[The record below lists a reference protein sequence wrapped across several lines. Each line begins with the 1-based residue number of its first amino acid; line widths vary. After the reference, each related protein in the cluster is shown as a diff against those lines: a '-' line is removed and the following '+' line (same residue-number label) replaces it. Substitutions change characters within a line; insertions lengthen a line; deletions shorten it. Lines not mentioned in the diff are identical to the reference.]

1 VTNNAIKVWQ
11 ELHEYWHLCHPKKS
25 QDTRRRNTT
34 VIKATETFGGTFPF
48 APHYS
53 NASGFKMHYV
63 DEGEGSPILCLHG
76 EPTWGYLYRE
86 IIPILAKKHRVIV
99 PDYMGFGKSETP
111 HDREY
116 TTKEHTDSLERLVE
130 ELDLRDLTLVVHD
143 WGGQMGGAL
152 ALRQHERITR
162 IVVMNTVL
170 SIGMPG
176 DVEMWEKNGTESA
189 WFGWA
194 NRAVADN
201 TFEPTLRNSGVA
213 IVGLMKL
220 LQGFQRSN
228 VDENFFRAYSSQFDT
243 PEECEGVIAFPKM
256 IVTGTRIIEE
266 GTPEAVAAVRAKP
279 AIMIEGM
286 RDKVLLA
293 KYFIPM
299 FEEAFPGA
307 PIHRLE
313 TASHFLQEDEPTK
326 IAELILEFS
335 EQSSKA

>member
-1 VTNNAIKVWQ
+1 MKNLKAII
-11 ELHEYWHLCHPKKS
+11 PS
-25 QDTRRRNTT
+25 D
-34 VIKATETFGGTFPF
+34 ETFGGTFPF

-53 NASGFKMHYV
+53 SVSGFNMHYV
-63 DEGEGSPILCLHG
+63 DEGKGSPVLCLHG

-86 IIPILAKKHRVIV
+86 IIPILAKNHRVIV

-111 HDREY
+111 QDREY
-116 TTKEHTDSLERLVE
+116 STKEHTDNLERLVD
-130 ELDLRDLTLVVHD
+130 ELDLQDITLVVHD
-143 WGGQMGGAL
+143 WGGQMGGAF
-152 ALRQHERITR
+152 ALRQHPRITR

-170 SIGMPG
+170 SIGMQI
-176 DVEMWEKNGTESA
+176 DDEMWEQNGTESA

-201 TFEPTLRNSGVA
+201 TFEATLRNSGVA

-220 LQGFQRSN
+220 LQGFERKN
-228 VDENFFRAYSSQFDT
+228 VDENFFRAYSSQFAT

-256 IVTGTRIIEE
+256 IVTGTRIIET
-266 GTPEAVAAVRAKP
+266 GTPEQQAAVRAKP

-286 RDKVLLA
+286 KDKVLLA

-299 FEEAFPGA
+299 FEAAYPGA

-313 TASHFLQEDEPTK
+313 TASHFLQEDEPVK
-326 IAELILEFS
+326 IATIIQDFINE
-335 EQSSKA
+335 KN

>member
-1 VTNNAIKVWQ
+1 MIPS
-11 ELHEYWHLCHPKKS
+11 E
-25 QDTRRRNTT
+25 
-34 VIKATETFGGTFPF
+34 ETFGGTFPF
-48 APHYS
+48 KPRYS
-53 NASGFKMHYV
+53 TVSGFKMHYV
-63 DEGEGSPILCLHG
+63 DEGKGSPILCLHG

-86 IIPILAKKHRVIV
+86 IIPILAKGHRTIV

-152 ALRQHERITR
+152 ALRQHERIKR

-170 SIGMPG
+170 SIGMSI
-176 DVEMWEKNGTESA
+176 DEEMWEQNGTESA
-189 WFGWA
+189 WFSWA
-194 NRAVADN
+194 ARAVADN

-220 LQGFQRSN
+220 LQGFERSD

-243 PEECEGVIAFPKM
+243 PDECEGVIAFPKM
-256 IVTGTRIIEE
+256 IVTGNRIIEK
-266 GTPEAVAAVRAKP
+266 GTAEAVAAVRSKP

-299 FEEAFPGA
+299 FEAAFPDA

-313 TASHFLQEDEPTK
+313 NASHFLQEDEPQK
-326 IAELILEFS
+326 IAALIQDFVGS
-335 EQSSKA
+335 